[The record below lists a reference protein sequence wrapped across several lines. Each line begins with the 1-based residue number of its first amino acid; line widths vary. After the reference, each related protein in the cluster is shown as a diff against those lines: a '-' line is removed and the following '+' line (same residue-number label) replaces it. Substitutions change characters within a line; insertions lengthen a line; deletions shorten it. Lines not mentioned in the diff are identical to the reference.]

1 MDILLETADA
11 ELSFADRRKKVR
23 KLRVCSLLR
32 IILLLNCKLIT
43 RLNFFRVTI

>member
-11 ELSFADRRKKVR
+11 ELSLADRRKKVR

-32 IILLLNCKLIT
+32 IIL
-43 RLNFFRVTI
+43 F